1 MERTTKAIRPTPRHS
16 AWWTLGVV
24 AAVMAAGFL
33 WLAMDGGRG
42 SMASA
47 TASSPAGT
55 SIHYFSMP
63 ALTTPPGTAVA
74 AVAASPGTSGDNMM
88 VLTLGSAAVLA
99 VTGFAVLRVRRR
111 RTALTPM
118 VWAYGNR
125 LPTVAQVASEQA
137 ILSR

>member
-1 MERTTKAIRPTPRHS
+1 
-16 AWWTLGVV
+16 
-24 AAVMAAGFL
+24 
-33 WLAMDGGRG
+33 
-42 SMASA
+42 
-47 TASSPAGT
+47 
-55 SIHYFSMP
+55 
-63 ALTTPPGTAVA
+63 
-74 AVAASPGTSGDNMM
+74 VAASPGTSGDNMM